1 MAAASATTPETR
13 IPRHVAIIMDGN
25 GRWAERRHMPR
36 FAGHKAGVDTVRRI
50 VETSAKRGVE
60 VLSLFAFSSENW
72 RRPAK
77 EVGLLMDLFILAL
90 GREVRRLHKNNV
102 RLRIIGDT
110 TAFSDKLQARI
121 EEAQRLTADN
131 TGLTLVVAA
140 NYGGRWDVAQAAQ
153 QLARQVAAGELRAE
167 DISVEHMADRVC
179 LSDLP
184 EPDLFIRTGGE
195 MRVSNFMLWQLAYS
209 EMYFTDILWPD
220 FDESAFDQ
228 ALASF
233 ARRQRRFG
241 RTGQQVREEQADA

>member
-1 MAAASATTPETR
+1 
-13 IPRHVAIIMDGN
+13 
-25 GRWAERRHMPR
+25 
-36 FAGHKAGVDTVRRI
+36 
-50 VETSAKRGVE
+50 
-60 VLSLFAFSSENW
+60 
-72 RRPAK
+72 
-77 EVGLLMDLFILAL
+77 
-90 GREVRRLHKNNV
+90 
-102 RLRIIGDT
+102 
-110 TAFSDKLQARI
+110 
-121 EEAQRLTADN
+121 
-131 TGLTLVVAA
+131 
-140 NYGGRWDVAQAAQ
+140 
-153 QLARQVAAGELRAE
+153 
-167 DISVEHMADRVC
+167 MADRVC